1 MEQWRM
7 GVINVICWRTM
18 KQIFKFAAV
27 MFAAMLLTNCVKEN
41 LEPTVPVNVGDAII
55 FGGRAGFPSNDKSR
69 TVYTGTTYTYN
80 GNTYEGIDWVTNDI
94 VAICSPDANAAA
106 DKNVIYRVS
115 ANTGQTDTD
124 DHTRD
129 YATLTPA
136 NEGAGMQWGS
146 NTTHTFY
153 AMYPHQLPT
162 EVDGKPVTLHQGVK
176 LEGSKMTGIIPS
188 SYTPTVTLSDD
199 EKTYTATPDMR
210 YAYMVAKTEHDP
222 STDGNTV
229 PLSFVPVVTAV
240 EIELLFPN
248 DGTDQKFYPITVG
261 EIMLSSAAQKL
272 SGGFTANL
280 AAWNPNSQ
288 ATPTCELSEDV
299 ASQNYV
305 SISTLMHDSNLGI
318 DAPITLN
325 EGQSI
330 KVTAFLLPHTNITDL
345 TVSYA
350 PRGGATPRS
359 KSLAAAGTIPAKL
372 KTRITKVKLPTTA
385 IPDEPD
391 PEEPDPGLGA
401 ENWMKEL
408 VVRKPNVTMAG
419 LSLPGTGGSFT
430 YNKKDLDA
438 SYREQYIAGEAGMFS
453 GDAHSTAMTFD
464 KQWALGI
471 RAFEI
476 TSNRPNYS
484 ATNDVP
490 SESVNLYNQDI
501 TCNKTS
507 VGIKVGAAMEMII
520 RKVQAYPNETAV
532 VILVYQPHDRNC
544 SRNAHYYSAAL
555 AKMYDDLNSNFKAKD
570 GTDIFKLYTP
580 DMQLKD
586 AAGHVLILARINQS
600 DEGETQGDTGT
611 NTSFDYAATNWTKA
625 TNAIGNRNIVL
636 INGCGTAK
644 DRWGARGYT
653 IKDGKTNK
661 TELFPNISNNYD
673 TPYVIEEWMQEGK
686 YIYANTGSYNDETG
700 VILYPSGIA
709 TTSYTVNEGSWLRP
723 NNVTYNIEINRPSPS
738 LTPTEAGSALKFG
751 YDSYNGSDVPTF
763 KVWYQDWARVVEKAT
778 TGDSNTYWFES
789 YYEKLFHAFTTF
801 DMAIENTLV
810 PAPIYVNSLC
820 GYLVNASVNPDS
832 DKPSQGAYS
841 WGGSGG
847 DIKGLAKKITPQ
859 FYQYVLKRS
868 KDNTTG
874 PTGVVMLDYVSDNP
888 AEGGSHY
895 LPGLIIANNLKS
907 N

>member
-1 MEQWRM
+1 M
-7 GVINVICWRTM
+7 M
-18 KQIFKFAAV
+18 KQMYKFAV
-27 MFAAMLLTNCVKEN
+27 MICAAMLLTNCVKEN

-94 VAICSPDANAAA
+94 VAISSPDANAEA

-115 ANTGQTDTD
+115 ANTTGQTGTN

-136 NEGAGMQWGS
+136 YEGAGMQWGS

-162 EVDGKPVTLHQGVK
+162 EVDGNPVTLHQGVT

-188 SYTPTVTLSDD
+188 AYVPTVTLNGN
-199 EKTYTATPDMR
+199 TYTATPDMR

-222 STDGNTV
+222 STQGNIV

-240 EIELLFPN
+240 EIELLFPEGDATN
-248 DGTDQKFYPITVG
+248 GYYPITVG
-261 EIMLSSAAQKL
+261 EIILSSATQKL
-272 SGGFTANL
+272 SGGFTADL
-280 AAWNPNSQ
+280 AAWNPTSA
-288 ATPTCELSEDV
+288 ATPTCELITSEDV

-305 SISTLMHDSNLGI
+305 SISTLMYDSNTQI

-330 KVTAFLLPHTNITDL
+330 KVTAFLLPHTDIADL

-350 PRGGATPRS
+350 PRGGATLRS
-359 KSLAAAGTIPAKL
+359 KSLAEAGTIPAKL

-385 IPDEPD
+385 IPVEPD
-391 PEEPDPGLGA
+391 PEEPEPDTGLGA

-408 VVRKPNVTMAG
+408 IERKPDVTMAG

-430 YNKKDLDA
+430 YLSSRNN
-438 SYREQYIAGEAGMFS
+438 SYRQQYKSGDTEMFS
-453 GDAHSTAMTFD
+453 AAARTEAMTFD
-464 KQWALGI
+464 KQWSLGI

-476 TSNRPNYS
+476 ASDRSPNSTSAS
-484 ATNDVP
+484 
-490 SESVNLYNQDI
+490 LYNEQI
-501 TCNKTS
+501 TCSKTD
-507 VGIKVGAAMEMII
+507 VGLTVGAALEMII
-520 RKVQAYPNETAV
+520 KKVQTYPQETAV
-532 VILVYQPHDRNC
+532 AILVYQPEDTDPT
-544 SRNAHYYSAAL
+544 RNAAMYATQLKAMYQTLEETYNAA
-555 AKMYDDLNSNFKAKD
+555 D
-570 GTDIFKLYTP
+570 GEDIFKLYTP
-580 DMQLKD
+580 DMKLKD
-586 AAGHVLILARINQS
+586 AAGHVLLIARINQL
-600 DEGETQGDTGT
+600 DEDENSGDTGT
-611 NTSFDYAATNWTKA
+611 GNGSASANWTSA
-625 TNAIGNRNIVL
+625 TETMSGLPIMI

-644 DRWGARGYT
+644 DKWGARGYT
-653 IKDGKTNK
+653 SDGVKVD
-661 TELFPNISNNYD
+661 NINWSYGAVGDGEIMESFLQYNNDYLWG
-673 TPYVIEEWMQEGK
+673 E
-686 YIYANTGSYNDETG
+686 GSYTND
-700 VILYPSGIA
+700 VISYPYDSK
-709 TTSYTVNEGSWLRP
+709 TVSRSPAWYEQLVGARAWSHVVSRP
-723 NNVTYNIEINRPSPS
+723 NPASRPNDSDF
-738 LTPTEAGSALKFG
+738 ALGFG
-751 YDSYNGSDVPTF
+751 YVTNVGYDC
-763 KVWYQDWARVVEKAT
+763 WYQEWARVVAEPYH
-778 TGDSNTYWFES
+778 GDNMYWFES
-789 YYEKLFHAFTTF
+789 YYEKLNHVFMTF
-801 DMAIENTLV
+801 DMAIDNVNTNQV
-810 PAPIYVNSLC
+810 YINSLC
-820 GYLVNASVNPDS
+820 GYLVTSSISASYEAAIYGS
-832 DKPSQGAYS
+832 TT
-841 WGGSGG
+841 GGEAG
-847 DIKGLAKKITPQ
+847 DIQGLAKKITPQ

>member
-1 MEQWRM
+1 
-7 GVINVICWRTM
+7 M

-94 VAICSPDANAAA
+94 VAISSPDANAAA

-115 ANTGQTDTD
+115 ANTTGQTGTN

-136 NEGAGMQWGS
+136 YEGAGMQWGS

-162 EVDGKPVTLHQGVK
+162 EVDGKPVTLHQGVM

-188 SYTPTVTLSDD
+188 SYTPTVTLNGN
-199 EKTYTATPDMR
+199 TYTATPDMR

-222 STDGNTV
+222 STQGNTV

-240 EIELLFPN
+240 EIELLFPEGDATN
-248 DGTDQKFYPITVG
+248 GYYPITVG
-261 EIMLSSAAQKL
+261 EIMLSSATQKL
-272 SGGFTANL
+272 SGGFTADL

-288 ATPTCELSEDV
+288 ATPTCDLSDNV

-305 SISTLMHDSNLGI
+305 SISTLMYDSNLGI

-330 KVTAFLLPHTNITDL
+330 KVTAFLLPHTDIADL

-359 KSLAAAGTIPAKL
+359 KSLAAAGPIPAKL

-401 ENWMKEL
+401 EKWMEEL
-408 VVRKPNVTMAG
+408 VDRKPDVTMAG
-419 LSLPGTGGSFT
+419 LSLPGTGGSFS
-430 YNKKDLDA
+430 YLSSQNN
-438 SYREQYIAGEAGMFS
+438 SYRQQYKSEDAEMFS
-453 GDAHSTAMTFD
+453 GDVRTAAMDFD
-464 KQWALGI
+464 KQWRLGI

-476 TSNRPNYS
+476 VSDRPNYS
-484 ATNDVP
+484 TSAT
-490 SESVNLYNQDI
+490 LYDQQI
-501 TCNKTS
+501 TCNKQN
-507 VGIKVGAAMEMII
+507 VGKTVGSAMVDIIK
-520 RKVQAYPNETAV
+520 KVQTYSEETAV
-532 VILVYQPHDRNC
+532 VILVYQPNANNPI
-544 SRNAHYYSAAL
+544 RNANYYAAAL
-555 AKMYDDLNSNFKAKD
+555 KNMINNLETNYNAAD

-580 DMQLKD
+580 DMKLSE
-586 AAGHVLILARINQS
+586 AAGHVLLMARINQA
-600 DEGETQGDTGT
+600 DEGENTGDSSTLGT
-611 NTSFDYAATNWTKA
+611 TSIADAATNWA
-625 TNAIGNRNIVL
+625 NAKEQIAGLPIIL
-636 INGCGTAK
+636 IDGCGTAK
-644 DRWGARGYT
+644 DKWGARGYT
-653 IKDGKTNK
+653 LDGTS
-661 TELFPNISNNYD
+661 FANISNEVSGNH
-673 TPYVIEEWMQEGK
+673 TLGPNTNIIESYMQLGS
-686 YIYANTGSYNDETG
+686 YLYANTGSYNSETG
-700 VILYPSGIA
+700 VVTYPTGAVTKTLSYGGIIFGA
-709 TTSYTVNEGSWLRP
+709 GAWEETHSVGRP
-723 NNVTYNIEINRPSPS
+723 NPSDMD
-738 LTPTEAGSALKFG
+738 ALNFG
-751 YDSYNGSDVPTF
+751 YTTHNGASSSIF
-763 KVWYQDWARVVEKAT
+763 NVWYQEWARVVAT
-778 TGDSNTYWFES
+778 ETIGDSSTYWFES
-789 YYEKLFHAFTTF
+789 YYEKLNHALRTF
-801 DMAIENTLV
+801 DMAIDNVNTNQ
-810 PAPIYVNSLC
+810 IYVNSLC
-820 GYLVNASVNPDS
+820 GYLVDATVNTSS
-832 DKPSQGAYS
+832 DQPSTGSTYGGA
-841 WGGSGG
+841 GG
-847 DIKGLAKKITPQ
+847 DIQGLAKKITPQ

>member
-1 MEQWRM
+1 
-7 GVINVICWRTM
+7 M

-80 GNTYEGIDWVTNDI
+80 GNIYEGIDWVTNDI

-162 EVDGKPVTLHQGVK
+162 EVDGNPVTLHQGVT

-188 SYTPTVTLSDD
+188 SYTPTVTLNGN
-199 EKTYTATPDMR
+199 TYTATPDMR

-222 STDGNTV
+222 STQGNTV

-240 EIELLFPN
+240 EIELLFPEGDATN
-248 DGTDQKFYPITVG
+248 GYYPITVG
-261 EIMLSSAAQKL
+261 EIMLSSATQKL
-272 SGGFTANL
+272 SGGFTADL
-280 AAWNPNSQ
+280 AAWNPTST
-288 ATPTCELSEDV
+288 ATPTCELITSEDV

-305 SISTLMHDSNLGI
+305 SISTLMYDSNTQI

-330 KVTAFLLPHTNITDL
+330 KVTAFLLPHTDIADL

-350 PRGGATPRS
+350 PRGGATLRS

-391 PEEPDPGLGA
+391 PEEPDTGLGA
-401 ENWMKEL
+401 EKWMEEL
-408 VVRKPNVTMAG
+408 VDRKPDVTMAG
-419 LSLPGTGGSFT
+419 LSLPGTGGSFSYLSSQT
-430 YNKKDLDA
+430 N
-438 SYREQYIAGEAGMFS
+438 SYRQQYKSEDKEMFS
-453 GDAHSTAMTFD
+453 GDARTAAMDLD
-464 KQWALGI
+464 KQWKLGI

-476 TSNRPNYS
+476 VSDRPSYS
-484 ATNDVP
+484 STATLYGQNIICNK
-490 SESVNLYNQDI
+490 ESVG
-501 TCNKTS
+501 KS
-507 VGIKVGAAMEMII
+507 VGSAMADIIK
-520 RKVQAYPNETAV
+520 KVQQYPEETAV
-532 VILVYQPHDRNC
+532 VILVYQPIANNPCRN
-544 SRNAHYYSAAL
+544 SNYYTVAL
-555 AKMYDDLNSNFKAKD
+555 ANMLTQLEDENNATD
-570 GTDIFKLYTP
+570 GTPIFKLYTP
-580 DMQLKD
+580 SMKLSE
-586 AAGHVLILARINQS
+586 AAGHVLVMARVNQA
-600 DEGETQGDTGT
+600 DEGESTGDSNYG
-611 NTSFDYAATNWTKA
+611 NNSLPDASTNWTNAK
-625 TNAIGNRNIVL
+625 TAIGTHPVIL
-636 INGCGTAK
+636 IDGCGTAK
-644 DRWGARGYT
+644 DKWGARGYT
-653 IKDGKTNK
+653 LDGTA
-661 TELFPNISNNYD
+661 FANISNEVSGNH
-673 TPYVIEEWMQEGK
+673 TLGPNTNIIESYMQLGS
-686 YIYANTGSYNDETG
+686 YLYANTGSYNSETG
-700 VILYPSGIA
+700 V
-709 TTSYTVNEGSWLRP
+709 
-723 NNVTYNIEINRPSPS
+723 VTYPTGAVTKTLSYGGIIFGAGAWEETHTVGRPSPS
-738 LTPTEAGSALKFG
+738 DIDALNFG
-751 YDSYNGSDVPTF
+751 YTTYTGASSSIFN
-763 KVWYQDWARVVEKAT
+763 VWYQEWARVVENET
-778 TGDSNTYWFES
+778 TGDSSTYWFES
-789 YYEKLFHAFTTF
+789 YYEKFNHALRTF
-801 DMAIENTLV
+801 DMAIDNVNTNQ
-810 PAPIYVNSLC
+810 IYVNSLC
-820 GYLVNASVNPDS
+820 GYLVNAEINTSS
-832 DKPSQGAYS
+832 DQPSTGSTYGGA
-841 WGGSGG
+841 GG
-847 DIKGLAKKITPQ
+847 DIQGLAKKITPQ

>member
-1 MEQWRM
+1 
-7 GVINVICWRTM
+7 M

-80 GNTYEGIDWVTNDI
+80 GNTYEGINWVTNDI

-115 ANTGQTDTD
+115 DHKTGQTGTN

-136 NEGAGMQWGS
+136 YEGAGMQWGS
-146 NTTHTFY
+146 NTKHTFY

-162 EVDGKPVTLHQGVK
+162 EVDGKPVTLHQGVTLK
-176 LEGSKMTGIIPS
+176 GSEMTGIIPS
-188 SYTPTVTLSDD
+188 SYTPTVTLNGN
-199 EKTYTATPDMR
+199 TYTATPDMR

-222 STDGNTV
+222 STDDNTV

-240 EIELLFPN
+240 EIELLFPEGDATN
-248 DGTDQKFYPITVG
+248 GYYPITVG
-261 EIMLSSAAQKL
+261 EIMLSSATQKL
-272 SGGFTANL
+272 SGGFTADL
-280 AAWNPNSQ
+280 AAWNPTST
-288 ATPTCELSEDV
+288 ATPTCELITSEDV

-305 SISTLMHDSNLGI
+305 SISTLMHDSNTGI
-318 DAPITLN
+318 DAPITLE

-330 KVTAFLLPHTNITDL
+330 KVTAFLLPHTDIADL

-350 PRGGATPRS
+350 SQGGYSMRS

-385 IPDEPD
+385 IPVEPD

-408 VVRKPNVTMAG
+408 VVRKPDVTMAG

-430 YNKKDLDA
+430 YLSTQNN
-438 SYREQYIAGEAGMFS
+438 SYRQQYKSKDTEMYS
-453 GDAHSTAMTFD
+453 GGARTAAMDFD
-464 KQWALGI
+464 KQWSLGI

-476 TSNRPNYS
+476 TSDRPSGNAS
-484 ATNDVP
+484 TNT
-490 SESVNLYNQDI
+490 LYTEQI
-501 TCNKTS
+501 TCNKVDVDKT
-507 VGIKVGAAMEMII
+507 VGSAMEDII
-520 RKVQAYPNETAV
+520 KKVQTYPEETAV
-532 VILVYQPHDRNC
+532 VILVYQPEDSDPGRNC
-544 SRNAHYYSAAL
+544 NLYARAMVNML
-555 AKMYDDLNSNFKAKD
+555 KTLEDNFNAKD
-570 GTDIFKLYTP
+570 ETPIFKLYTP
-580 DMQLKD
+580 SMKLSD
-586 AAGHVLILARINQS
+586 AAGHVLVLARINQA
-600 DEGETQGDTGT
+600 DEQEYNDDNESATVPQ
-611 NTSFDYAATNWTKA
+611 AATNWT
-625 TNAIGNRNIVL
+625 NARTTLGTLPVVI

-644 DRWGARGYT
+644 DKWGARGYK
-653 IKDGKTNK
+653 IDGVLCPQSSNDAERTNII
-661 TELFPNISNNYD
+661 EYHMSNNAYL
-673 TPYVIEEWMQEGK
+673 W
-686 YIYANTGSYNDETG
+686 ANTGSVDENFNVRYPAGDVASTYVYTYWYLFGTTDRTVTG
-700 VILYPSGIA
+700 TLTRPMPLAA
-709 TTSYTVNEGSWLRP
+709 TDTNFGLNFGYESYTGAS
-723 NNVTYNIEINRPSPS
+723 TD
-738 LTPTEAGSALKFG
+738 K
-751 YDSYNGSDVPTF
+751 F
-763 KVWYQDWARVVEKAT
+763 KVWYQEWARVASPERIS
-778 TGDSNTYWFES
+778 SNNVTIASLSITYRKTYWFES
-789 YYEKLFHAFTTF
+789 YYEKLYHAFTTY
-801 DMAIENTLV
+801 DMAVDNVKTDQ
-810 PAPIYVNSLC
+810 IYINSLC
-820 GYLVNASVNPDS
+820 GYLIDDNANDDS
-832 DKPSQGAYS
+832 DVASIGSTYGGA
-841 WGGSGG
+841 GG
-847 DIKGLAKKITPQ
+847 DIQGLAKKITPQ

-874 PTGVVMLDYVSDNP
+874 PTGVVMQDYVSDNP

>member
-1 MEQWRM
+1 
-7 GVINVICWRTM
+7 M

-136 NEGAGMQWGS
+136 YEGAGMLWGS

-199 EKTYTATPDMR
+199 KKTYTATPDMR

-240 EIELLFPN
+240 EIELLFPEGDATN
-248 DGTDQKFYPITVG
+248 GYYPITVG
-261 EIMLSSAAQKL
+261 EIMLSSDAQKL
-272 SGGFTANL
+272 SGGFTADL
-280 AAWNPNSQ
+280 ATWNPTST
-288 ATPTCELSEDV
+288 ATPTCELITSEDV
-299 ASQNYV
+299 TSQNYV
-305 SISTLMHDSNLGI
+305 SISTLMYDSNTQI

-330 KVTAFLLPHTNITDL
+330 KVTAFLLPHTDIADL

-350 PRGGATPRS
+350 PRGGATLRS
-359 KSLAAAGTIPAKL
+359 KRLATAGTIPAKL

-401 ENWMKEL
+401 EKWMEEL
-408 VVRKPNVTMAG
+408 VTRKPDVTMAG

-430 YNKKDLDA
+430 YNNENLDA

-453 GDAHSTAMTFD
+453 GDEHSTAMTFD

-476 TSNRPNYS
+476 VSDRPPYS
-484 ATNDVP
+484 STM
-490 SESVNLYNQDI
+490 SLYNEQI
-501 TCNKTS
+501 TCNKVD
-507 VGIKVGAAMEMII
+507 VGMTVGTAMEKII
-520 RKVQAYPNETAV
+520 QKVQTYPNETAV
-532 VILVYQPHDRNC
+532 VILVYQPEDTDPT
-544 SRNAHYYSAAL
+544 RNAAYYAEALKNMFNSLEAAHDS
-555 AKMYDDLNSNFKAKD
+555 KDTDDTN
-570 GTDIFKLYTP
+570 IFKLYTP
-580 DMQLKD
+580 DMKLSD
-586 AAGHVLILARINQS
+586 AAGHVLIMARINQRDEDENSGDS
-600 DEGETQGDTGT
+600 DAGNG
-611 NTSFDYAATNWTKA
+611 SAASNWTA
-625 TNAIGNRNIVL
+625 AETTLEGLPIMV

-644 DRWGARGYT
+644 DKWGTRGYMSDGVKVDDINWSSGAVRDGEIMESFMRFNNNYLWGAGSYT
-653 IKDGKTNK
+653 NDVISYPYDNK
-661 TELFPNISNNYD
+661 TVTR
-673 TPYVIEEWMQEGK
+673 TPSFLEGLLGAKEW
-686 YIYANTGSYNDETG
+686 SH
-700 VILYPSGIA
+700 VVS
-709 TTSYTVNEGSWLRP
+709 RP
-723 NNVTYNIEINRPSPS
+723 NPASRPKDSDFALGFEYETNVSH
-738 LTPTEAGSALKFG
+738 GC
-751 YDSYNGSDVPTF
+751 
-763 KVWYQDWARVVEKAT
+763 WYQEWARVVAT
-778 TGDSNTYWFES
+778 PIPGSLPTLSGTGNIYWFES
-789 YYEKLFHAFTTF
+789 YYEKLNHVFMTF
-801 DMAIENTLV
+801 DMAIDNVNTNLV
-810 PAPIYVNSLC
+810 YVNSLC
-820 GYLVNASVNPDS
+820 GYLVTSS
-832 DKPSQGAYS
+832 ISQSTEAAVYGS
-841 WGGSGG
+841 TTGGEAG
-847 DIKGLAKKITPQ
+847 DIQGLAKKITPQ